1 MEAMVTSIRELMLSV
16 GVVLLLDLCR
26 VAVKIIW
33 HDIQRLDEAEEQERA
48 ISDTYDR

>member
-1 MEAMVTSIRELMLSV
+1 MESMIISIRELMLSV

-33 HDIQRLDEAEEQERA
+33 HDIKKLDEAEEKENVENGN
-48 ISDTYDR
+48 